1 MGTIAK
7 NSYNERPWLDN
18 YESGVPYQISF
29 EKKLLPDFLER
40 SAKLF
45 PDVNALNFEGELPI
59 KSSILWSKDSAH
71 TSIPYE
77 GISGQT

>member
-45 PDVNALNFEGELPI
+45 PDMNALNFEGYRVTYKELH
-59 KSSILWSKDSAH
+59 SMVERFSAH
-71 TSIPYE
+71 LYSL
-77 GISGQT
+77 